1 MAPETKE
8 YGGANHKV
16 LVEIALTK
24 LRSTRPEAWD
34 FNALSLYNMGAET
47 AFPESTKDEKEAA
60 WRDALAVMRDT
71 SKTEWDEYARFKKDG
86 SATSLPW
93 DKVKLIKGQ
102 ADGDTF
108 ELFFDVDGIMCVI
121 ECSDVQLL
129 DPAYIQRKLVMYT
142 RKDVVCPYLGKK
154 KLEAWRRDVVI
165 PWLKSKDFRL
175 TERETVGN
183 LITALI
189 QEYCSET
196 LAAETGP
203 EVWLQ
208 VKRPILEN
216 GMIYVPF
223 AGLQSF
229 ISRRI
234 GNEPAKK
241 SVKNILDRL
250 GFNVVKKGK
259 IRLRFHSITMQK
271 LYDKDFD
278 PGETG
283 SGQVDTDSSVD
294 EGSASKGRNSLLD
307 ELREEERD
315 GPALESGERSADS
328 KTQEGSTDL
337 PDDPFAV
344 IP

>member
-1 MAPETKE
+1 MPPETKE

-16 LVEIALTK
+16 LIEIALTK

-34 FNALSLYNMGAET
+34 FNALQLYNVGAET
-47 AFPESTKDEKEAA
+47 AFPGSNKDERDAA

-71 SKTEWDEYARFKKDG
+71 AKTEWDEYARFKKDG
-86 SATSLPW
+86 ALTSLPW
-93 DKVKLIKGQ
+93 DKVTLVKGQ

-108 ELFFDVDGIMCVI
+108 ELFFDVDGARCVI

-129 DPAYIQRKLVMYT
+129 DPSYVQRKLVMYT

-154 KLEAWRRDVVI
+154 KIEAWRRDVVI
-165 PWLKSKDFRL
+165 PWLKSEKFRH
-175 TERETVGN
+175 TERETAGDV
-183 LITALI
+183 ITALI

-196 LAAETGP
+196 MAAETGP
-203 EVWLQ
+203 EVWRQ
-208 VKRPILEN
+208 VKRPILED
-216 GMIYVPF
+216 GTVYVPF

-229 ISRRI
+229 IGRRI

-241 SVKNILDRL
+241 SVKNILNRI
-250 GFNVVKKGK
+250 GFTVVMKGK
-259 IRLRFHSITMQK
+259 ARLRFHSITTEK
-271 LYDKDFD
+271 LYEKDFD
-278 PGETG
+278 SGETG
-283 SGQVDTDSSVD
+283 GGKIDEDRSG
-294 EGSASKGRNSLLD
+294 SKGGAPKGRISLLD

-315 GPALESGERSADS
+315 GLAPKGGERPADPPPP
-328 KTQEGSTDL
+328 EGPSDV